1 MVCDYYYPHV
11 GGVAEHMRYLSAELR
26 RRGHDVRILT
36 ARTPAD
42 GDTVWLP
49 DEDKVRRIG
58 RGVLVPTNGS
68 YARLVVAADPVA
80 QVRRYFREERF
91 DVIHIHGSLA
101 PTLPLCALHAAGA
114 DGDRPLTVFTFHA
127 GHNRNAGY
135 ALFRPLLRR
144 YFRRIDGPVAVS
156 EAARWST
163 SLYFPGDYTI
173 IPNGIDT
180 NLFRPDVPVPAE
192 LADGRPR
199 ILFMGRIEPRKGLK
213 YLLMALPEIVRRVPD
228 VELLVVGTGLLGY
241 SYRHYLSHEVEGRV
255 RWVGLVPGEARPGY
269 FAASRV
275 FCSPAV
281 GNESFGIVLLEAMA
295 SARPVVAS
303 DIAGYRTVMQDGIQG
318 LFHAPCDPAALAAAV
333 VRLLEDPALCQR
345 MGAAGRER
353 AAAFAWP
360 AIAAGVE
367 ALYTELIERYPN
379 PRLGR

>member
-68 YARLVVAADPVA
+68 YARLVVAADPVG
-80 QVRRYFREERF
+80 QVRRYFRQEQF

-114 DGDRPLTVFTFHA
+114 ARARPLTVFTFHA

-156 EAARWST
+156 QAARWST
-163 SLYFPGDYTI
+163 SLYFPGEYEI

-180 NLFRPDVPVPAE
+180 DLFRPDARPVPE
-192 LADGRPR
+192 LADSRPK
-199 ILFMGRIEPRKGLK
+199 ILFMGRFDPRKGLDH
-213 YLLMALPEIVRRVPD
+213 LLRALPAIKQRIPD
-228 VELLVVGTGLLGY
+228 VLCVVAGAGSQRLDYYRERLSPVVRDSVRFVGTVFGDD
-241 SYRHYLSHEVEGRV
+241 R
-255 RWVGLVPGEARPGY
+255 
-269 FAASRV
+269 AAYYAACDV
-275 FCSPAV
+275 FCAPST
-281 GNESFGIVLLEAMA
+281 GHESFGIILLEAMA
-295 SARPVVAS
+295 AARPVVAS
-303 DIAGYRTVMQDGIQG
+303 DIHGYREVLGNNVEG
-318 LFHAPCDPAALAAAV
+318 LLAPPGDSAAIADRI
-333 VRLLEDPALCQR
+333 VRLLSDRELARR
-345 MGAAGRER
+345 MGSAGREK
-353 AAAFAWP
+353 ALGFAWP
-360 AIAAGVE
+360 RVADR
-367 ALYTELIERYPN
+367 IEQHYFSLLAR
-379 PRLGR
+379 RQ